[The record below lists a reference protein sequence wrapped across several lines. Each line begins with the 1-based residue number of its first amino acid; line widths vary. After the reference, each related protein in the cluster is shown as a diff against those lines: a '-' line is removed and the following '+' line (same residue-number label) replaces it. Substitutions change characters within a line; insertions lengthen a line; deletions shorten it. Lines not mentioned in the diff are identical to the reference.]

1 MVAPTAAETE
11 HLCNAL
17 EGTTK
22 ALEVVLREEEM
33 THLSVAAVL
42 DALITPPYN
51 VERCAACGIWEM
63 QCTPIETA
71 SSAANVTLFE
81 RRS

>member
-42 DALITPPYN
+42 DALITPLYN
-51 VERCAACGIWEM
+51 VERRAACGIWEDALYPHRGRILCG
-63 QCTPIETA
+63 QCHP
-71 SSAANVTLFE
+71 F
-81 RRS
+81 